1 MAKSIIEALSMLQ
14 RIDVNCIMDMSLDN
28 NENSEHA
35 INHRFREELIVP
47 FVGITNNVNFIM
59 SKGEK
64 TIMCADGIKARLL
77 DWKDL
82 HICELENDIQDMYG
96 ISAWDFVKRW
106 FKTEKRMNSMTF
118 IKMKLQRL

>member
-64 TIMCADGIKARLL
+64 TIVCADGIKAKLL

>member
-35 INHRFREELIVP
+35 INHRFRDELIVP

-64 TIMCADGIKARLL
+64 TIVCADGIKARLL